1 MQKLNNLF
9 SICVGKIVRSY
20 TISCVFVML
29 NMFVS
34 ELSNTLG
41 FT

>member
-1 MQKLNNLF
+1 MRKLNNLF
-9 SICVGKIVRSY
+9 SICVGKIVRSS

-34 ELSNTLG
+34 ELLDTL
-41 FT
+41 

>member
-9 SICVGKIVRSY
+9 SICVGNIVRSS
-20 TISCVFVML
+20 TISRVFVML

-34 ELSNTLG
+34 ELHDTL
-41 FT
+41 